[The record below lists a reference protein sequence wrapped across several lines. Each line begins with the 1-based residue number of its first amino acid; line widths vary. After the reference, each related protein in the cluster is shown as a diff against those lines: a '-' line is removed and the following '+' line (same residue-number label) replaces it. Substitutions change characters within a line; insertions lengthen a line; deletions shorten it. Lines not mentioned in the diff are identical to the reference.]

1 MKRLTLYFLALLAV
15 LACAAP
21 VAKNHTMVGNTDAFR
36 SGLDVSRSAYP
47 GITIVHKFGKNSAVG
62 TSYTPLTIS
71 GFYRTPT
78 ALTSL
83 EIVSSS
89 ANDTSAGT
97 GARTVYIQ
105 GIGTGWAEVSET
117 VTMNGT
123 TAVDLAN
130 QYFRIY
136 RAYVVTSGTYAT
148 SSAGSHAGDLTIRV
162 DGGGDT
168 WATIN
173 GSSSFPKA
181 QTEIGVYTVPAG
193 YTAYVKEVYLDV
205 ESNKAADILMFQRPD
220 ADTVSAPYAAMR
232 VVQDFNGVEAEVIE
246 QFSSPLGPFPA
257 STDIGFMAKVASGT
271 GSVSV
276 DFEILLVED

>member
-1 MKRLTLYFLALLAV
+1 MKKSVILLLVVGAV
-15 LACAAP
+15 LCFAEIATRG
-21 VAKNHTMVGNTDAFR
+21 H
-36 SGLDVSRSAYP
+36 YP
-47 GITIVHKFGKNSAVG
+47 GITIVHKFGKNAAVG
-62 TSYTPLTIS
+62 TSYTPITIS

-89 ANDTSAGT
+89 ADDAAAGT

-117 VTMNGT
+117 VTLNGT

-148 SSAGSHAGDLTIRV
+148 SSAGSHAGDITIRV